1 MNYFLFILVNNIV
14 PISILIAIGIVMYK
28 AFQIDIRTLSKLNFY
43 VFTPVLVFVKLYE
56 SNMTLDSL
64 LKVLQFF
71 IIFFALLCLLVEVVI
86 RYRKYKRSGMPSA
99 MRNSVIFY
107 NSGNYAIPL
116 NQTVF
121 AGDSYTLSIQ
131 LVIMILQNVIPSTYG
146 IYAVNAHKVH
156 WKDSIKIIFSM
167 PTIYAIPLAV
177 LLRGFHVPI
186 PVSISLPLHYVA
198 DAFMATALMTLG
210 VQLAAMKWRLQLSD
224 VMISNFLR
232 LLIAPAIGVLV
243 VYLLGIKGLTAQA
256 LVLSCALPTSLSSV
270 LLAVEYDNEAEFS
283 SQAVFA
289 STLFSLITIPLTIL
303 FLMQFYS

>member
-14 PISILIAIGIVMYK
+14 PICILIAIGIVMYK
-28 AFQIDIRTLSKLNFY
+28 TFQIDIKTLSKLSFY

-56 SNMTLDSL
+56 SQMTLDSL
-64 LKVLQFF
+64 LNVLLFF
-71 IIFFALLCLLVEVVI
+71 VIFFALLCLLVELVI
-86 RYRKYKRSGMPSA
+86 RYRKYKSGMPSA

-121 AGDSYTLSIQ
+121 AGDSYTMSIQ

-156 WKDSIKIIFSM
+156 WKDSLKIILSM

-177 LLRGFHVPI
+177 LMRGFHLPI
-186 PVSISLPLHYVA
+186 PVSINLPLHYIA

-210 VQLAAMKWRLQLSD
+210 VQLGAMKWRLQLSD

-243 VYLLGIKGLTAQA
+243 VFLLGIKGLTAQA

-283 SQAVFA
+283 SQAVFS
-289 STLFSLITIPLTIL
+289 STLFSLITIPVTI
-303 FLMQFYS
+303 FLIQFYS